1 MVNPVTVNA
10 GIIVPLT
17 GADVD
22 TWGTLDVNP
31 NMVAIDGLFCGV
43 QTIGLTNVNV
53 LLTSPAGFVPTP
65 TPGPTQ
71 SQNRVLRFTGVM
83 TGDVRVT
90 LPIPGVY
97 VIDNRCTG
105 INFTLTL
112 QGLTAT
118 EVLGVAQGACVE
130 VYNDGANV
138 RLVNGG
144 QAGKLEFWGALVAM
158 PGWVQQSTVKPYLWC
173 DGTIYNA
180 VDFPALFNQYGGNFG
195 GNGVTTFGVQDLSGR
210 YPLAYD
216 KTGAR
221 ITTAGCGINGQT
233 MGAVNGAG
241 AQSTQLVTAN
251 LPAYTPTG
259 TLSLTLGTLAGSI
272 SGVIL
277 NGSGAGIGGG
287 GSFGV
292 AGNPSVGFT
301 GVPGGTFGGAAQGG
315 TSALFSNVP
324 PAQVAGIWVVK
335 T

>member
-1 MVNPVTVNA
+1 VVNPVTVNA

-22 TWGTLDVNP
+22 LWGTLDVNP

-112 QGLTAT
+112 QGVTAT
-118 EVLGVAQGACVE
+118 EVLGVDQGSCVE

-138 RLVNGG
+138 RLINAGKV
-144 QAGKLEFWGALVAM
+144 GKLEFWGALSAM
-158 PGWVQQSTVKPYLWC
+158 PGWVQQSTVKPFLWC

-180 VDFPALFNQYGGNFG
+180 ADFPALFNQYGGNFG

-210 YPLAYD
+210 VPLAYD

-221 ITTAGCGINGQT
+221 ITVAGCGINGQT
-233 MGAVNGAG
+233 MGAALD
-241 AQSTQLVTAN
+241 QQTVTLTRAN
-251 LPAYTPTG
+251 LPNTTVNVTITDPGHPHSYVGP
-259 TLSLTLGTLAGSI
+259 
-272 SGVIL
+272 SGVGSPRGFSDNGGTAFGGLTTGSSVTGISAAFNL
-277 NGSGAGIGGG
+277 NGN
-287 GSFGV
+287 V
-292 AGNPSVGFT
+292 AQTAVNNVQPS
-301 GVPGGTFGGAAQGG
+301 
-315 TSALFSNVP
+315 
-324 PAQVAGIWVVK
+324 QVAGIWVVK